1 LDEAQ
6 HARDFSATVSG
17 CEEHFK
23 PTVGIADTHKDDF
36 VSRVSFKVVI
46 PEIAE
51 KFLGLGGENCL
62 VVWTR
67 ECREFLFLWL
77 AIPSRS
83 EGGGRTY
90 SWVRDVLWDVDV

>member
-6 HARDFSATVSG
+6 YARDFSATVSG

-23 PTVGIADTHKDDF
+23 PTIGIADTHKNDF
-36 VSRVSFKVVI
+36 VGGVSFKVVV
-46 PEIAE
+46 PEVAE
-51 KFLGLGGENCL
+51 KFLGLGGEDCL
-62 VVWTR
+62 IVWTR

-83 EGGGRTY
+83 EGWKEVGG
-90 SWVRDVLWDVDV
+90 WGGVNIQLG